1 MDPDQFDGRGL
12 TEGQLASGAHDR
24 PRHPVLLIEDDPGDA
39 ALVTELLSEAPDEFP
54 ITWAKSIA
62 QARELA
68 SPATMCCLVDLGL
81 PDAQGL
87 EAVRAAVELAP
98 HAAVI
103 VLTGMVDWAKGIEAA
118 SKGAHNYLIKGAVD
132 GTHLAW
138 SIRLAIERKR
148 AEEANQ
154 RRHEAEFR
162 RSETLRLERG
172 LLPNTLVKDRSLDL
186 VTRYRPGG
194 ARPVIGGDF
203 LDAVELQDG
212 TVRLILGDV
221 AGHGPD
227 QAAVGVG
234 LRIAWRTLVLAGH
247 PEDETLPAL
256 DTILRAERPTDSM
269 FATACELTIDPDRTR
284 ARLRVA
290 GHPNPISLLP
300 EPTALAVPESG
311 PPLGV
316 VEGSSLWIACP
327 VRLYAP
333 WALLLVTDGLLEG
346 RPGDRASSLG
356 HSGLVELA
364 ARLWPS
370 SGGPARFADEL
381 VHHAEAQQ
389 GGSLPDDVALVLMS
403 SREPPA
409 GSTTA

>member
-1 MDPDQFDGRGL
+1 MDSQRSVPNPRLPEGGPARG
-12 TEGQLASGAHDR
+12 SYDR
-24 PRHPVLLIEDDPGDA
+24 PRHPILLVEDDPGDA
-39 ALVTELLSEAPDEFP
+39 AIVKELLSDSGDEFP

-62 QARELA
+62 EARRAVTPE
-68 SPATMCCLVDLGL
+68 TMCCLVDLGL

-103 VLTGMVDWAKGIEAA
+103 VLTGLVDWAKGTEAVA
-118 SKGAHNYLIKGAVD
+118 KGAHNYLIKGAVD
-132 GTHLAW
+132 EIHLAW
-138 SIRLAIERKR
+138 SIRFAIERKR

-162 RSETLRLERG
+162 RAETMRLERG
-172 LLPNTLVKDRSLDL
+172 LLPNLLVKDRSLHL
-186 VTRYRPGG
+186 ETRYRPGG
-194 ARPVIGGDF
+194 ARPIIGGDF
-203 LDAVELQDG
+203 LDAVELEDG

-221 AGHGPD
+221 SGHGPD

-247 PEDETLPAL
+247 PEDTTLTTL
-256 DTILRAERPTDSM
+256 DRILRAERPNDSM
-269 FATACELTIDPDRTR
+269 FATACELTIEPNHSRGW
-284 ARLRVA
+284 LRVA

-316 VEGSSLWIACP
+316 VDGPSVWEPCP
-327 VRLYAP
+327 IRLRAP
-333 WALLLVTDGLLEG
+333 WALLLITDGLLEG
-346 RPGDRASSLG
+346 RPGDRERSLG

-364 ARLWPS
+364 AKVWPRCDNP
-370 SGGPARFADEL
+370 GQFADEL
-381 VHHAEAQQ
+381 IEQAETDQ
-389 GGSLPDDVALVLMS
+389 GGALPDDVALVLMS
-403 SREPPA
+403 SRGPA
-409 GSTTA
+409 DRDQL